1 MLHQIKVRMQLDL
14 FRYFGKIRNMKIN
27 AVQAFRALAH
37 ETRLAVFRTLLKKGH
52 EGMPAGQ
59 IAMRLDVPTSTLSTH
74 LSLLEQTG
82 LLYSRREKQRILY
95 AVNLDGV
102 QSLLRFLIEDC
113 CAGKPEMCGYELKS
127 HKNAA
132 SNAK

>member
-1 MLHQIKVRMQLDL
+1 MQLDL
-14 FRYFGKIRNMKIN
+14 FRYFGKMRNMKIN

-37 ETRLAVFRTLLKKGH
+37 ETRLAAFRTLLKKGQ

-74 LSLLEQTG
+74 LGLLEQTG

-95 AVNLDGV
+95 AVNV
-102 QSLLRFLIEDC
+102 ETMQSLLRFLIEDC
-113 CAGKPEMCGYELKS
+113 CAGKPEMCGYEFKS
-127 HKNAA
+127 CKSVTNH
-132 SNAK
+132 AK